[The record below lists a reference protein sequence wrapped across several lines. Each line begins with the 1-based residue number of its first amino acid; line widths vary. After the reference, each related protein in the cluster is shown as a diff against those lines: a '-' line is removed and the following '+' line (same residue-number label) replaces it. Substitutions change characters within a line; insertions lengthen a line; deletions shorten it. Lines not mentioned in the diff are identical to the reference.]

1 MPQTI
6 KYLFDDRPS
15 TKLDSRSFSL
25 KLMISR
31 RLLLGLCLLLLL
43 NCGEPVPVDCTPD
56 EEQCTTETEGG
67 FETGTVASIAAGGAA
82 VLVLAGGASL
92 GGSDDGGGASSNNSN
107 TDTNSSPATKI
118 GVLLDSVVEGVSFTS
133 TSGESG
139 ITNQSGEF
147 SYQEGD
153 KVTFTLGGIELG
165 RVDGEAVLTPVE
177 LAGANDT
184 ADRRVINIARL
195 LQSLTDPDFFIFL
208 QP

>member
-1 MPQTI
+1 M
-6 KYLFDDRPS
+6 L
-15 TKLDSRSFSL
+15 
-25 KLMISR
+25 R
-31 RLLLGLCLLLLL
+31 RWLLLSLCLLLLL

-67 FETGTVASIAAGGAA
+67 FETGTVAGIAAGGAVVVA
-82 VLVLAGGASL
+82 LAGASL
-92 GGSDDGGGASSNNSN
+92 GGEEDSGGSSGGSSSTSTSNSGSGSSTPSDN
-107 TDTNSSPATKI
+107 TPTAKI

-184 ADRRVINIARL
+184 ADRRVINLTRF
-195 LQSLTDPDFFIFL
+195 LQSLDDDGDPENGLSINGS
-208 QP
+208 PNCSAGT